1 VDREHGRRRWIIN
14 RKLER
19 HRSTEI
25 ATALRVDERTVYRWW
40 SVYRK
45 HGWAELA
52 VKSHR
57 PHMIHRTPRPTAG
70 LILQLRRTRNWG
82 PCRIEAWGRLKCLGE
97 VLLPVCAA
105 LRGFARFWYSYPS
118 WGSIH
123 VFPIGDTIVS
133 KALGLLNLHEIRATY
148 SNC

>member
-1 VDREHGRRRWIIN
+1 MDREHGRRRWIIN

-57 PHMIHRTPRPTAG
+57 PHMIHRTPRPTAE

-82 PCRIEAWGRLKCLGE
+82 PCRIEAWGRPKCLAKPCFQCVPRYVDLPDFGIPIHLG
-97 VLLPVCAA
+97 VL
-105 LRGFARFWYSYPS
+105 FMYS
-118 WGSIH
+118 
-123 VFPIGDTIVS
+123 
-133 KALGLLNLHEIRATY
+133 R
-148 SNC
+148 